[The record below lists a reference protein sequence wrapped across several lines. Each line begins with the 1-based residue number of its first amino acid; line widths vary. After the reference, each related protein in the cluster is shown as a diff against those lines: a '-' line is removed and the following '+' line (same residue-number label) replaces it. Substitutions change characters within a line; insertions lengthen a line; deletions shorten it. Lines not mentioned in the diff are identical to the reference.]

1 MTNLSIS
8 NSPVGAK
15 RYHRSKRLMF
25 LFAALR
31 TRSLLARNELAA
43 IALESGYSFVE
54 LNDRVHSGLLG
65 KTDVSNL
72 GALRDLAWLL
82 SNQTIH
88 ETDLDSAVRIYG
100 WVVENYSWRR
110 MPHMHRIAYA
120 LCALRLGRVQ
130 LAKAAVASGAFSRR
144 FKWSVAV
151 GRFLPKAFATTRV
164 QQVGE
169 AMNYLFMFGRDY
181 SLPLEFLQV
190 DVANPF
196 RGVAANDIGALVTT
210 SEVTNWL
217 TRFSDVLLGTQAS
230 PITLSPAATRG
241 ELAAPFERLMSN
253 TETFATR
260 TRGRRGAGKAPGEPL
275 VTVVVSAFQPNE
287 HIFTSIRSILAQTY
301 QNIEVLVIDDASPL
315 SFDPILQRVAALD
328 PRIRV
333 LRQNINGG
341 TYRIRN
347 RALDEANGEL
357 ITFQDSD
364 DWMHPMRLELQVA
377 QLLKNPATIANIS
390 MSTRLTERL
399 EAAESGRRLRIGIC
413 EPALLFWR
421 EKVRNSVGYFDNV
434 RKGGDTEYRRRIER
448 AFATDVVMILPWRT
462 LTIQRAD
469 NGGLTQG
476 ELGFRWIT
484 EFRTQYR
491 DSYLYWQRKLGKA
504 VKWRLEPNEKR
515 SFFAPRQSRLIGTEA
530 RATQNFNLVVV
541 ANYRDPIN
549 TAVAL
554 EKIQSGLAAGLT
566 IGLMQ
571 VNSMYPLHL
580 SRAISPDV
588 LDMLNSG
595 SVEMVQPHFELQV
608 GKLDLLA
615 PNAWL
620 SSWSADRFA
629 WRVAEV
635 WPVAPVD
642 AQESFILAGKGLA
655 TELARQLGQAFGSA
669 SLVLA
674 T

>member
-31 TRSLLARNELAA
+31 TRSLMARNELST
-43 IALESGYSFVE
+43 IALGSVNSYVE
-54 LNDRVHSGLLG
+54 LINRVQSASLN
-65 KTDVSNL
+65 KSDVYNL

-82 SNQTIH
+82 SNQTVH
-88 ETDLDSAVRIYG
+88 ESDLAGAARLYE
-100 WVVENYSWRR
+100 WVVANYSWRR
-110 MPHMHRIAYA
+110 MPHMHRVAYA
-120 LCALRLGRVQ
+120 LCALRLGQVQ
-130 LAKAAVASGAFSRR
+130 AARGAVSTGRFSRR
-144 FKWSVAV
+144 LKWSVV
-151 GRFLPKAFATTRV
+151 TKKFLPKVFATTRV

-190 DVANPF
+190 DIANPF
-196 RGVAANDIGALVTT
+196 RGKASKDIDGVVAAQD
-210 SEVTNWL
+210 SKSWL
-217 TRFSDVLLGTQAS
+217 DRFSNVLLGDQLS
-230 PITLSPAATRG
+230 PIFLKAAAPG
-241 ELAAPFERLMSN
+241 AALEAPFERMTASAAAL
-253 TETFATR
+253 EPEALR
-260 TRGRRGAGKAPGEPL
+260 AGPK
-275 VTVVVSAFQPNE
+275 VSVVVSAFEPNE
-287 HIFTSIRSILAQTY
+287 HIFTSINSILAQTH
-301 QNIEVLVIDDASPL
+301 QNLEVLVIDDASPL

-328 PRIRV
+328 ARVKV
-333 LRQNINGG
+333 LRQAANGG

-347 RALDEANGEL
+347 RALDDATGEL

-364 DWMHPMRLELQVA
+364 DWMHPMRLELQVG
-377 QLLKNPATIANIS
+377 QLLKNEKTVANIS

-421 EKVRNSVGYFDNV
+421 EKVRDKIGYFDTV
-434 RKGGDTEYRRRIER
+434 RKGGDTEYRRRLER
-448 AFATDVVMILPWRT
+448 AFDTDVAMVLPWRT

-491 DSYLYWQRKLGKA
+491 DSYLHWHRGAGKA
-504 VKWRLEPNEKR
+504 VGWHLGNSEVRA
-515 SFFAPRQSRLIGTEA
+515 FYAPRQSALVGADA
-530 RATQNFNLVVV
+530 RAPQNFNLVVV
-541 ANYRDPIN
+541 ANFRDPIN
-549 TAVAL
+549 TAAAL
-554 EKIQSGLAAGLT
+554 VKIQSALDAGLSV
-566 IGLMQ
+566 GLLQ
-571 VNSMYPLHL
+571 VNCVYPLHL
-580 SRAISPDV
+580 SRAIGAAI
-588 LDMLNSG
+588 LDLLNAG
-595 SVEMVQPHFELQV
+595 KVQLLQPHFELQV
-608 GKLDLLA
+608 GKLELLA

-620 SSWSADRFA
+620 SSWAADRFE

-642 AQESFILAGKGLA
+642 ASESFVLAGSDLA
-655 TELARQLGQAFGSA
+655 AELARQLSQAFGSA
-669 SLVLA
+669 ALVVGS
-674 T
+674 